1 MILHEKMV
9 IALYL
14 RRNAWA
20 IIEDNK
26 GRLFWY
32 DPFDKLYYYSNPNN
46 KRPNKNYVAKGLE
59 DWYLRYL
66 KLIESEENNNV

>member
-14 RRNAWA
+14 RNNPYVK
-20 IIEDNK
+20 ITDNK
-26 GRLFWY
+26 GRLFWFE
-32 DPFDKLYYYSNPNN
+32 PFDRHYYCRNPNN
-46 KRPNKNYVAKGLE
+46 KKRNKNYVAKGLD
-59 DWYLRYL
+59 DWYRMYL